1 MRKEIE
7 LISSFKFA
15 QMSDIIFS
23 GMFDKH
29 QVDSLN
35 LKNSV
40 RENTHEHLITGRYVF
55 FRTKKFKLK
64 ENDIIFCKTEFIYE
78 LFRVLRKQSNFKNI
92 KLITHQSDSRISNKM
107 YKKKPKCISE
117 WYSCN
122 VDVDKDDLI
131 PIPLGLANFHPK
143 NLSENHFS
151 NEINFS
157 DYFGKKEKL
166 IYINFNPN
174 TNFSHRKN
182 IYKNLEDSVWADKDK
197 TPISLGDYKKR
208 MSKHSFVLAPWGN
221 GIDTHRFWEIL
232 YSGSVPVTKNHI
244 IYSSFKNIPKIQ
256 LSNYSQMTK
265 NFLNENIRVLE
276 KNRNKYSFDEID
288 FKYWKNRIKLNEI
301 DASNTEP
308 AMMTNYFYFYYGFII
323 DFKFRLK
330 SRLKVLNRVRR
341 FIYKN
346 IQI

>member
-1 MRKEIE
+1 
-7 LISSFKFA
+7 
-15 QMSDIIFS
+15 
-23 GMFDKH
+23 
-29 QVDSLN
+29 
-35 LKNSV
+35 
-40 RENTHEHLITGRYVF
+40 
-55 FRTKKFKLK
+55 
-64 ENDIIFCKTEFIYE
+64 
-78 LFRVLRKQSNFKNI
+78 LRKQSNFKNI

-131 PIPLGLANFHPK
+131 PVPLGLANFHPK

-182 IYKNLEDSVWADKDK
+182 IYKNLENSVWADKDK
-197 TPISLGDYKKR
+197 TPISLDDYKKR
-208 MSKHSFVLAPWGN
+208 MTKHSFVLAPWGN

-244 IYSSFKNIPKIQ
+244 IYNSFKNIPKIQ

-308 AMMTNYFYFYYGFII
+308 VMMTNYFYFYYGLII

-341 FIYKN
+341 FIYKKF
-346 IQI
+346 QI

>member
-1 MRKEIE
+1 VRKEIE

-23 GMFDKH
+23 GMFEKH

-151 NEINFS
+151 NAINFS

-197 TPISLGDYKKR
+197 TPISLDDYKKR
-208 MSKHSFVLAPWGN
+208 MTKHSFVLAPWGN

-244 IYSSFKNIPKIQ
+244 IYNSFKNIPKIQ

-308 AMMTNYFYFYYGFII
+308 VMMTNYFYFYYGLII

-341 FIYKN
+341 FIYKKF
-346 IQI
+346 QI